1 MDSAGSQWERMRPTN
16 MLVVKKQVETV
27 GFNLWAQGWCTVG
40 GKGQMRP
47 LTGLETLLHFCS
59 IKWIKSTFFKKKGP
73 PPLKMIWCCQFLWFL
88 KMSWRSC
95 GAPTFPRFNQIG
107 DKSLQRKAN
116 RRSVTGGTGLWNEFI
131 SLESLVWSCEQNIF
145 LYSSASKS
153 QCNNVFQ
160 HNLKW
165 CWREKTTW
173 QRRRGCQR
181 LSNIAHALMDYLIIS
196 PCRRSALLMVG
207 NMAFTSLKE

>member
-1 MDSAGSQWERMRPTN
+1 MVHRW
-16 MLVVKKQVETV
+16 
-27 GFNLWAQGWCTVG
+27 GFP
-40 GKGQMRP
+40 P
-47 LTGLETLLHFCS
+47 LTRLETLLHICS
-59 IKWIKSTFFKKKGP
+59 KQNESKVLLPWKSHQV
-73 PPLKMIWCCQFLWFL
+73 MIWCCCQFFWFL
-88 KMSWRSC
+88 KMSWRSRE
-95 GAPTFPRFNQIG
+95 APTFPWFNQIG

-116 RRSVTGGTGLWNEFI
+116 RRSVTGGTRLWNEFI
-131 SLESLVWSCEQNIF
+131 SLESLVWSCEPNIF

-165 CWREKTTW
+165 CWRKKTTW
-173 QRRRGCQR
+173 QRSRGCQW
-181 LSNIAHALMDYLIIS
+181 LSYIAHALMDYLIIS

>member
-1 MDSAGSQWERMRPTN
+1 
-16 MLVVKKQVETV
+16 
-27 GFNLWAQGWCTVG
+27 
-40 GKGQMRP
+40 MRP

-59 IKWIKSTFFKKKGP
+59 IKWIKSTFKIKY
-73 PPLKMIWCCQFLWFL
+73 MIRCQFFWFL

-116 RRSVTGGTGLWNEFI
+116 RRSVTGGTRLWNEFI

-165 CWREKTTW
+165 CWREETTW
-173 QRRRGCQR
+173 QRMSAIVQYCSCSHGLLNYQPVPTFCSVNGGQYG
-181 LSNIAHALMDYLIIS
+181 LYL
-196 PCRRSALLMVG
+196 
-207 NMAFTSLKE
+207 T